1 MSLVLFFVLVLAA
14 ALAGM
19 KLWAQPRA
27 AIERVT
33 GATMEGP
40 EQMSAHPSLAFHEI
54 LKKIG
59 SVLPASPKDVTIM
72 QRRLIRAGI
81 RNPNA
86 LKLLYGSKV
95 FLGLAL
101 PVAMALIVAGSD
113 AQPSN
118 KAMAIGVAAAA
129 GFFGPNMYVNRRV
142 RRRQKQISRGL
153 PNALDLLVV
162 CVESGLGLD
171 QALVQVSKE
180 LESGHPE
187 ISEEFAMMTLE
198 MKAGK
203 RRVEALRNLAE
214 RTAVDDLKKLVAV
227 LIQADRFGTGISQ
240 SLRAHSDFMR
250 VQSRQLAEEKAAK
263 LGVKL
268 VFPIFFCILPSLFV
282 VTVGPVVMRI
292 MRELVPMM
300 NNM

>member
-1 MSLVLFFVLVLAA
+1 MPLLMSLVLFFVLVLAA

-33 GATMEGP
+33 GATMGAP

-95 FLGLAL
+95 FLGLTL

-113 AQPSN
+113 AESSN
-118 KAMAIGVAAAA
+118 KVMAIAVAAAA
-129 GFFGPNMYVNRRV
+129 GFFGPNQYVNRRV
-142 RRRQKQISRGL
+142 RRRQKQIARGL

-171 QALVQVSKE
+171 QALVQVARNSKP
-180 LESGHPE
+180 G
-187 ISEEFAMMTLE
+187 T
-198 MKAGK
+198 
-203 RRVEALRNLAE
+203 RRSARN
-214 RTAVDDLKKLVAV
+214 
-227 LIQADRFGTGISQ
+227 S
-240 SLRAHSDFMR
+240 
-250 VQSRQLAEEKAAK
+250 
-263 LGVKL
+263 
-268 VFPIFFCILPSLFV
+268 P
-282 VTVGPVVMRI
+282 
-292 MRELVPMM
+292 
-300 NNM
+300 